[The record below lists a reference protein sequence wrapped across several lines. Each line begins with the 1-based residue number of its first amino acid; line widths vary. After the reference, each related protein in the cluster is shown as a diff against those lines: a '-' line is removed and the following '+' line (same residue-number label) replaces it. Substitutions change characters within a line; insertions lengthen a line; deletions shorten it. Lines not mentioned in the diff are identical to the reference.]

1 MLIFYLFLYYSTV
14 DINGGP
20 LTILSSVAEK
30 ELISIFYRKVVS
42 FFPLRSN
49 FTQEL
54 KENQKCTGCSYGQNI
69 LQLLHCL
76 QKLNVTVYTFMLGL
90 NVLYTYGTVWYICMF
105 FVDFFMVQFFFLCI
119 KLKFYVNILV

>member
-1 MLIFYLFLYYSTV
+1 MLILYLFLYYSTV

-20 LTILSSVAEK
+20 LTIVSSVAEK

-42 FFPLRSN
+42 VFPLRSN
-49 FTQEL
+49 FTQES

-76 QKLNVTVYTFMLGL
+76 QKLNVTVYIFMLGL
-90 NVLYTYGTVWYICMF
+90 NVLYTYGI
-105 FVDFFMVQFFFLCI
+105 FVCL
-119 KLKFYVNILV
+119 